1 MLSNITLSAEKDL
14 IARARARAQAHNTTL
29 NAEFRAWLQ
38 TYADEEAAE
47 RVRVFREIMSRMNYA
62 SSGGHKITR
71 DEMNERR

>member
-47 RVRVFREIMSRMNYA
+47 RVRVFDEIMSRMTYA
-62 SSGGHKITR
+62 DSGGRKFTR

>member
-1 MLSNITLSAEKDL
+1 MLSNITLSADKEL

-38 TYADEEAAE
+38 TYADEDAAE
-47 RVRVFREIMSRMNYA
+47 RIRVFNEIMNRVNY
-62 SSGGHKITR
+62 SGSGGRKFTR